1 MTVTREGGREGSS
14 GGKLGSVRERLR
26 SSFWVIPALLVLG
39 AVGLFFVTQY
49 LDQLLRAN
57 LAFLP
62 IVFSGG
68 PSAARSVLSSIA
80 GGLITAVTTAFSLT
94 IVTLQL
100 ASSSYTPRVMRS
112 FTSDRG
118 VQAVLGTFLATFLYA
133 LLVLRI
139 IREAGA
145 EGASF
150 TPVISVTVAVVLT
163 LVCVALL
170 VYFIAHVVN
179 LIQSSTIVRMARL
192 DAMETITNLDDLDDV
207 PAEEPEAP
215 EDRPELR
222 GLLSGEPLVVRSRE
236 SGYVQYLDADEVV
249 EVLLGGSSPSD
260 GGTTV
265 VEVPFGPGFFVA
277 AGLPLVR
284 VWPAKGPQSNEDIY
298 RAFYFGE
305 ERSFR
310 QDFAFGLR
318 QLSDIALKGLSPGVN
333 DPTTAMQA
341 MDQMEAMF
349 IALGDKAMPPR
360 VQEREVGATKVL
372 LKVGHYGFDDVAG
385 LAFDQIRR
393 AAFTSGQVA
402 VLDRYLEI
410 LGRAVDANRLPERR
424 RSLWS
429 RANAVARLAPEQVSD
444 PQDAV
449 NLVLKV
455 VEVAGPLLKAEMSDE
470 VEADLEGLA
479 ELCGDLHGGSRVQE
493 AVEGAVRG
501 AAT

>member
-1 MTVTREGGREGSS
+1 MTIMRRDGVGGPS
-14 GGKLGSVRERLR
+14 GGKLGSVWEKLN
-26 SSFWVIPALLVLG
+26 SSFWFVPALFVLG
-39 AVGLFFVTQY
+39 SVVLFFVTQY
-49 LDQLLRAN
+49 LDQLVRTN

-62 IVFSGG
+62 IIFSGG

-80 GGLITAVTTAFSLT
+80 GSLITAVTTAFSLT

-118 VQAVLGTFLATFLYA
+118 VQIVLGAFIATFLYS

-139 IREAGA
+139 IREAQA

-163 LVCVALL
+163 VACVGLL
-170 VYFIAHVVN
+170 IYFIAHVVN

-192 DAMETITNLDDLDDV
+192 DAMEVIANLDDLPGDAPSGD
-207 PAEEPEAP
+207 PEPP
-215 EDRPELR
+215 EDRPGLR
-222 GLLSGEPLVVRSRE
+222 DLLSGEPLVMRARE
-236 SGYVQYLDADEVV
+236 SGYVQYLNAEEVV
-249 EVLLGGSSPSD
+249 EAVVGGGGASG

-265 VEVPFGPGFFVA
+265 VEIPFGPGHFVA

-284 VWPAKGPQSNEDIY
+284 VWPAKGPQSEENVY
-298 RAFYFGE
+298 GAFYLGK

-341 MDQMEAMF
+341 MDQMEVLF
-349 IALGDKAMPPR
+349 VALGDKAMPPR
-360 VQEREVGATKVL
+360 VREREVGETKVI
-372 LKVGHYGFDDVAG
+372 LKVSHYGFEDVVG

-410 LGRAVDANRLPERR
+410 LGRAIDANDPPDRR
-424 RSLWS
+424 RALWA
-429 RANAVARLAPEQVSD
+429 RAFSVARLAPGQVSD
-444 PQDAV
+444 PEDAV
-449 NLVLKV
+449 NLVLETV
-455 VEVAGPLLKAEMSDE
+455 
-470 VEADLEGLA
+470 GLA
-479 ELCGDLHGGSRVQE
+479 ERLVKAGVNVGSDLEKLARFSEDLPGGERVRE
-493 AVEGAVRG
+493 AVRG
-501 AAT
+501 VLRGATR